1 MQIIVKLII
10 LYLVFRLLLYLLR
23 KGAYYYRAY
32 RVVQLKKRQQA
43 AMSRKE
49 NFNLN
54 AFDVEDADYEEI
66 KQDRRVKND

>member
-10 LYLVFRLLLYLLR
+10 LYLLFRLFLYLLR

-32 RVVQLKKRQQA
+32 RVAQLRKRQQKA
-43 AMSRKE
+43 VRRKE

-66 KQDRRVKND
+66 KQDRG